1 MQIKINQFTEFD
13 LSDDEIISGSIL
25 STEQKALLQ
34 NDLADLAMRRANIK
48 YDIANPG
55 PSLLEDAALV
65 GQINFIQY
73 LFARNDSAFESQKAV
88 HETQQ

>member
-1 MQIKINQFTEFD
+1 MEYKINQFTEFA
-13 LSDDEIISGSIL
+13 LSDDEIISGSLL
-25 STEQKALLQ
+25 SSEQKALLQ

-48 YDIANPG
+48 HDLNNPG

-73 LFARNDSAFESQKAV
+73 LFTRNDSAFESQLAV
-88 HETQQ
+88 QETQQ